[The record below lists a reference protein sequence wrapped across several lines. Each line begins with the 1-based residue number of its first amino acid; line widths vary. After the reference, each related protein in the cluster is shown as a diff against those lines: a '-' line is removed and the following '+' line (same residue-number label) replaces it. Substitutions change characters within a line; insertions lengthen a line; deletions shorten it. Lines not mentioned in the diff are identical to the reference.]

1 MRHRERARQ
10 AMYWTAVSLIVC
22 ERLTL
27 DEAARRLNLDEET
40 LEDLLDRH
48 AIVQS
53 DLQPRDA
60 DERRA

>member
-1 MRHRERARQ
+1 
-10 AMYWTAVSLIVC
+10 MYWTAVSLIVC